1 MREVLHSQKQKTGS
15 RTMSTEQ
22 KTKVLVPKE
31 THTLYKRSE
40 QEIDLSN
47 NSVNNVGL
55 A

>member
-1 MREVLHSQKQKTGS
+1 
-15 RTMSTEQ
+15 MSTEQ

-31 THTLYKRSE
+31 THTLYKRSK

-55 A
+55 P